1 MYHFVMC
8 EVTYDAYLKN
18 IDHFISLNQL
28 KLEHIHLS
36 TKMIQV
42 AYLHIMLQQMMI
54 TTQSQHN
61 YMYAKLQ
68 QAIIIFSQNLLITT
82 YRKHI

>member
-1 MYHFVMC
+1 MFHYVMC
-8 EVTYDAYLKN
+8 EVTYNAYLKN
-18 IDHFISLNQL
+18 IDHLESRNQL
-28 KLEHIHLS
+28 KLEHVHLS

-68 QAIIIFSQNLLITT
+68 QAIIIFSQNLLDFENLI
-82 YRKHI
+82 

>member
-1 MYHFVMC
+1 
-8 EVTYDAYLKN
+8 
-18 IDHFISLNQL
+18 
-28 KLEHIHLS
+28 
-36 TKMIQV
+36 MIQV

-68 QAIIIFSQNLLITT
+68 QAINIFSQNFLDFEKLI
-82 YRKHI
+82 YHDLEK